1 MSGLTVADVLAVHG
15 AAFSDPDDDQVRK
28 LIAPD
33 GLPAAIVAPYYS
45 SRGLIWAVHA
55 GRGATPITGVAAG
68 PDDATACCWAALE
81 AIPAST
87 LDA

>member
-1 MSGLTVADVLAVHG
+1 MSGLSAADVLAVHG
-15 AAFSDPDDDQVRK
+15 AAFTDPDHDPVRR

-33 GLPAAIVAPYYS
+33 GLPAAIVGRYLS

-87 LDA
+87 LEA